1 MGIHPPDHEETCF
14 VSLAATSCHRFP
26 SAALGEEYM
35 LKSAWS
41 GVLGL
46 EHFWLLVI
54 FILRQAGGHE
64 TGPSEILNALIS
76 PGVGVVPLPWTQVS
90 CVCTGSHLPK

>member
-1 MGIHPPDHEETCF
+1 MDIHPPDHEETCF

-41 GVLGL
+41 EVLGL

-54 FILRQAGGHE
+54 FILRDK
-64 TGPSEILNALIS
+64 
-76 PGVGVVPLPWTQVS
+76 QVAMRQDQVKFS
-90 CVCTGSHLPK
+90 MH